1 MKKTG
6 WVCLAVILA
15 LLGLNLFSKPVQSA
29 RGTPDSPDFG
39 YGMVIDSDGSSI
51 PDSIQTAGS
60 ISVDWLAVTFDWAK
74 QWPEQTRQ
82 PDLAVLDQAMGLA
95 NRYNLP
101 VMLKL
106 SHAPAWASSTTG
118 PSPERTA
125 WFVINLARRYPT
137 TLQAVELYPGANTFS
152 GWGSNPD
159 PASYTNLFNYTRAA
173 IKEAKLSAPLNLVAG
188 GLIPLPSPIP
198 SASDQDDLTFLN
210 TLYQLGAAQTMPIIS
225 LSLPMVTKAPL
236 TPPTPEEHRVLRH
249 YEEIRQV
256 MLANHHSQ
264 GILWVTGFHWPTNK
278 INPEDGIFRDDLV
291 RQNQWLIEA
300 YQQLRSQLY
309 VGAAF
314 YQSLNPPGNATAAQ
328 IGSDNLVAQGVAD
341 HPFINSLMEIISQN
355 NRQQSLPLL
364 FNHPQSKHI
373 FKDRL
378 NPP

>member
-39 YGMVIDSDGSSI
+39 YGMVIDSDGSAI

-60 ISVDWLAVTFDWAK
+60 ISVDWLAVTLDWAK
-74 QWPEQTRQ
+74 QWPDEARQ
-82 PDLAVLDQAMGLA
+82 PDFAVLDQAMGLA
-95 NRYNLP
+95 SRYNLA

-106 SHAPAWASSTTG
+106 SQAPAWASSPTG

-125 WFVINLARRYPT
+125 WFVINLARRYTT
-137 TLQAVELYPGANTFS
+137 TLQAVELYPGANTVT
-152 GWGSNPD
+152 GWGSIPD
-159 PASYTNLFNYTRAA
+159 PVAYTNLFNYTRAA
-173 IKEAKLSAPLNLVAG
+173 VKEAKLSGPLALVAG
-188 GLIPLPSPIP
+188 GLIPLPSPVP
-198 SASDQDDLTFLN
+198 SSSDQDDLIFLN
-210 TLYQLGAAQTMPIIS
+210 TLYQHGASQTMPIIS
-225 LSLPMVTKAPL
+225 LSLPIITKTPL
-236 TPPTPEEHRVLRH
+236 SPPTPEEHRVLRH

-256 MLANHHSQ
+256 MLANNHSQ
-264 GILWVTGFHWPTNK
+264 GILWVTGFHWPSNK
-278 INPEDGIFRDDLV
+278 IYPEDATYRDNLV
-291 RQNQWLIEA
+291 KQNQWLIEA
-300 YQQLRSQLY
+300 YRQLRSQLY
-309 VGAAF
+309 VGVAF
-314 YQSLNPPGNATAAQ
+314 YETLNPPGNAMAAQ
-328 IGSDNLVAQGVAD
+328 IGNDNLIAQGATD

-355 NRQQSLPLL
+355 NRQQSLPII